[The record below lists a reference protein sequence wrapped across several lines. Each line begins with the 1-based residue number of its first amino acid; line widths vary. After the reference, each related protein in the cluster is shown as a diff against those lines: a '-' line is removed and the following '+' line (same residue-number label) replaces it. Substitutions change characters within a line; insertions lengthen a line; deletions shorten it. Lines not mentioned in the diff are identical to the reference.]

1 MCVCTHACASTYA
14 SAHTY
19 VHGSQRGG
27 PGVSPSIAV
36 HVIVI
41 LLSISLNLGLGAS
54 SQQVPVIHLSLPIS
68 HSAGVITAMAKYFF
82 WVAEIQTQVLTLGQQ
97 QVLPAEP
104 SFQPSYKFHRTFQG
118 IEFLHFKFF

>member
-14 SAHTY
+14 SAYTY

-36 HVIVI
+36 YMI
-41 LLSISLNLGLGAS
+41 LLSISLNLGLGAG

-68 HSAGVITAMAKYFF
+68 HCAGVITAMAKYFY

-97 QVLPAEP
+97 KVLPAEP
-104 SFQPSYKFHRTFQG
+104 SLQPSYKFH
-118 IEFLHFKFF
+118 